1 LSAPFDFAQD
11 ERDVL
16 QRTNG
21 ALRRGMRIHF
31 ACLLLAAVAAPAIAG
46 DLPLDRVFSSP
57 ALSGPT
63 PRQAKLSPDGKFVT
77 LLKNRPADK
86 DRYDLWAID
95 TATGAERMLVDSE
108 KIGTGAAISEE
119 EKMRRERARIAGTK
133 GITAYEWAPDSKS
146 ILVPIDG
153 DLYLATL
160 DGKVRRLTNTKA
172 TEIDPKVSETGRYL
186 SFLRDQNLVVMDAA
200 TDAEHPLTTD
210 GGKTLSWGA
219 AEFVAQE
226 ELGRDTGY
234 WWSPDDRTIAVARVD
249 ESPVA
254 IVKRA
259 AIGASG
265 TELIEQRYPA
275 AGTRNA
281 IVDLYLMSPDGK
293 SRVKADLGTNPDYYL
308 ARVDWAK
315 DGRSL
320 FVQRLSRDQKR
331 LDMLRVDPAT
341 GRSTIIFS
349 ETSPTWVN
357 LTDNFKPLKDGSLI
371 WSSERSGYSHLY
383 RWNAGRWAPLTRGNW
398 AVEKVV
404 GVDEAAKRVYFT
416 GTAET
421 PIEQQ
426 LYWVSYAGPS
436 APVHVTETGWY
447 NNAVM
452 DKGAT
457 HALVT
462 RSNTGQPS
470 QTYLADASGKRLT
483 WVEEN
488 ALNAAHPYAPYLD
501 SHVRPIFG
509 SITGPDGSK
518 LYYRMLSPPRVAGR
532 RYPVY
537 LYVYG
542 GPHGQQVTDA
552 WYSALPLHEALV
564 DKGWIVF
571 TIDNRGTNRRGT
583 KFEDAIY
590 RSMGDV
596 EVTDQLAGVQWL
608 TRQPFVDP
616 NRIAV
621 QGWSY
626 GGYMTLKL
634 LEKAPGVFAAGAAVA
649 PVTKWELYDT
659 AYTERYLG
667 NPNTNPKPYQTSDAI
682 EDAVKITDP
691 LLLVH
696 GMSDDNVVFQN
707 STELYARLQQAK
719 KPFEMMAYPGA
730 THAIAGEG
738 PQTHVWTTITRFLDD
753 KVLHKPEN

>member
-1 LSAPFDFAQD
+1 
-11 ERDVL
+11 
-16 QRTNG
+16 
-21 ALRRGMRIHF
+21 MRIAF
-31 ACLLLAAVAAPAIAG
+31 CCLIAASLAAPATAG
-46 DLPLDRVFSSP
+46 DLPLERVFSSP
-57 ALSGPT
+57 SLSGPT
-63 PRQAKLSPDGKFVT
+63 PREPKLSPDGRFVT
-77 LLKNRPADK
+77 LLKGRPDDK
-86 DRYDLWAID
+86 DRFDLWAID
-95 TATGAERMLVDSE
+95 TASGAARMLVDSQ
-108 KIGTGAAISEE
+108 KIGSGGPISEE

-133 GITAYEWAPDSKS
+133 GITEYGWAPDSKS

-160 DGKVRRLTNTKA
+160 DGNVRRLTDTPA
-172 TEIDPKVSETGRYL
+172 TEIDAKVSETGRYL
-186 SFLRDQNLVVMDAA
+186 SFLRDQNLVVKDAA
-200 TDAEHPLTTD
+200 SGAERALTSD

-234 WWSPDDRTIAVARVD
+234 WWSPDDRLIAVARVD

-265 TELIEQRYPA
+265 TELIEQRYPS

-281 IVDLYLMSPDGK
+281 IVDLYLMTPDGQ
-293 SRVKADLGTNPDYYL
+293 SRVKADLGSDPDYYL
-308 ARVDWAK
+308 ARVDWSK

-331 LDMLRVDPAT
+331 LDMLRIDPAT
-341 GRSTIIFS
+341 GRSTLLFS

-357 LTDNFKPLKDGSLI
+357 LTENFRPLKDGSLI
-371 WSSERSGYSHLY
+371 WSSERSGFAHLY
-383 RWNAGRWAPLTRGNW
+383 RWNAGKWTQLTRGDW
-398 AVEKVV
+398 AVEKIA
-404 GVDEAAKRVYFT
+404 GIDEAAKRVYFT
-416 GTAET
+416 GTLET
-421 PIEQQ
+421 PLEQQ
-426 LYWVSYAGPS
+426 LYWVRYDRPS
-436 APVHVTETGWY
+436 APVRVTETGWS
-447 NNAVM
+447 NSAVM

-457 HALVT
+457 HALIT
-462 RSNTGQPS
+462 RSSPRQPP
-470 QTYLADASGKRLT
+470 QTFLADAAGKRLA

-488 ALNAAHPYAPYLD
+488 ALTASHPYATYLD
-501 SHVRPIFG
+501 SHVVPTFG

-518 LYYRMLSPPRVAGR
+518 LYYRMLAPKLQPGR

-542 GPHGQQVTDA
+542 GPHGQEVTDA
-552 WYSALPLHEALV
+552 WYRQLPLHEALV

-571 TIDNRGTNRRGT
+571 SIDNRGTNRRGT
-583 KFEDAIY
+583 KFEGAVY
-590 RSMGDV
+590 RSMGDA
-596 EVTDQLAGVQWL
+596 EVQDQLAGVAWL
-608 TRQPFVDP
+608 KQQPFVDP
-616 NRIAV
+616 AKIAV

-626 GGYMTLKL
+626 GGYMVLKL
-634 LEKAPGVFAAGAAVA
+634 LEKAPGVFAAGVAVA

-667 NPNTNPKPYQTSDAI
+667 NPSLDPKPYQSSDALD
-682 EDAVKITDP
+682 DAVKIRDP
-691 LLLVH
+691 LLLIH

-707 STELYARLQQAK
+707 STELYARLQKAK
-719 KPFEMMAYPGA
+719 RPFEMMAYPGA

-753 KVLHKPEN
+753 KVHGRP

>member
-1 LSAPFDFAQD
+1 MRKL
-11 ERDVL
+11 
-16 QRTNG
+16 
-21 ALRRGMRIHF
+21 AL
-31 ACLLLAAVAAPAIAG
+31 ALLTAVATPAIAG
-46 DLPLDRVFSSP
+46 DLPLERVFSSP

-63 PRQAKLSPDGKFVT
+63 PREAKLSPDGKYVT
-77 LLKNRPADK
+77 LLKNRADDK
-86 DRYDLWAID
+86 DRFDLWAID
-95 TATGAERMLVDSE
+95 TATAQPRMLVDSL
-108 KIGTGAAISEE
+108 KIGTGAAVSEE

-133 GITAYEWAPDSKS
+133 GITEYGWAPDSKS

-153 DLYLATL
+153 DLYVATL
-160 DGKVRRLTNTKA
+160 DGNVRRLTSTPA

-186 SFLRDQNLVVMDAA
+186 SFLRDQNLVVMDAVSGQ
-200 TDAEHPLTTD
+200 EHPLTTD

-234 WWSPDDRTIAVARVD
+234 WWSPDDKYIAVARVD

-254 IVKRA
+254 IVRRA

-265 TELIEQRYPA
+265 TSLIEQRYPA
-275 AGTRNA
+275 AGTKNA
-281 IVDLYLMSPDGK
+281 IVDLYIMTPDGK
-293 SRVKADLGTNPDYYL
+293 SHAKADLGTNADYYL
-308 ARVDWAK
+308 ARVSWAK

-320 FVQRLSRDQKR
+320 YVERLSRDQKR
-331 LDMLRVDPAT
+331 LDMLRIDPTT
-341 GRSTIIFS
+341 GRSSLLFS

-371 WSSERSGYSHLY
+371 WSSERGGFSHLY
-383 RWNAGRWAPLTRGNW
+383 RWKAGKWTQLTRGNW
-398 AVEKVV
+398 AIEDVE

-416 GTAET
+416 GTEET

-426 LYWVSYAGPS
+426 LYWVSYERPG
-436 APVHVTETGWY
+436 APRRVTETGWY
-447 NNAVM
+447 NDAVM

-457 HALVT
+457 HALVK
-462 RSNTGQPS
+462 RSNPSQPS
-470 QTYLADASGKRLT
+470 QTYLADAAGKRLA
-483 WVEEN
+483 WIEEN
-488 ALNAAHPYAPYLD
+488 ALNASHPYAPYLD
-501 SHVRPIFG
+501 SHVKPTFG

-518 LYYRMLSPPRVAGR
+518 LYYRMLSPPRAPGK

-552 WYSALPLHEALV
+552 WYGQLPLHEALV

-583 KFEDAIY
+583 KFENAVY
-590 RSMGDV
+590 RSMGDA
-596 EVTDQLAGVQWL
+596 EVQDQLAGIEWL
-608 TRQPFVDP
+608 KKQPFVDP
-616 NRIAV
+616 SKIAV

-667 NPNTNPKPYQTSDAI
+667 NPAVDPKPYQTSNALD
-682 EDAVKITDP
+682 DAVKIKDP

-719 KPFEMMAYPGA
+719 RPFEMMAYPGA

-738 PQTHVWTTITRFLDD
+738 PQTHVWTTITRFLDE
-753 KVLHKPEN
+753 KVLGKP

>member
-1 LSAPFDFAQD
+1 MHLKLAS
-11 ERDVL
+11 
-16 QRTNG
+16 
-21 ALRRGMRIHF
+21 
-31 ACLLLAAVAAPAIAG
+31 LLLAAVAAPAIAG
-46 DLPLDRVFSSP
+46 DLPLERVFSSP
-57 ALSGPT
+57 SLSGPT
-63 PRQAKLSPDGKFVT
+63 PRQAKLSPDGRFVS
-77 LLKNRPADK
+77 LLKNRAEDK
-86 DRYDLWAID
+86 ERYDLWAID
-95 TATGAERMLVDSE
+95 TATGVERMLVDSK
-108 KIGTGAAISEE
+108 KIGTGGAISEE

-133 GITAYEWAPDSKS
+133 GITDYEWAPDSRS

-160 DGKVRRLTNTKA
+160 DGNVRRLTSTAA

-186 SFLRDQNLVVMDAA
+186 SFLRDQNLFVMDAA
-200 TDAEHPLTTD
+200 SGGERALTND
-210 GGKTLSWGA
+210 GGGTLSWGA

-234 WWSPDDRTIAVARVD
+234 WWSPGDRYLAVARVD

-254 IVKRA
+254 VVKRA

-265 TELIEQRYPA
+265 TQLIEQRYPA
-275 AGTRNA
+275 AGTKNA
-281 IVDLYLMSPDGK
+281 IVDLYVMTPDGQ
-293 SRVKADLGTNPDYYL
+293 SRVKADLGSDPDFYL

-315 DGRSL
+315 DGKSL

-341 GRSTIIFS
+341 GRSTVLFS

-357 LTDNFKPLKDGSLI
+357 LTENFRPLKDGSLL

-383 RWNAGRWAPLTRGNW
+383 RWKAGKWTQLTRGNW
-398 AVEKVV
+398 AMEKVA
-404 GVDEAAKRVYFT
+404 GVDEASRRVYFT

-426 LYWVSYAGPS
+426 LYRVNLDRGGSPIR
-436 APVHVTETGWY
+436 VTETGWY
-447 NNAVM
+447 NSATM

-470 QTYLADASGKRLT
+470 QTYLADATGKRLA
-483 WVEEN
+483 WVEQN
-488 ALNAAHPYAPYLD
+488 ALNAAHPYGPYLD
-501 SHVRPIFG
+501 SHVTPTFG
-509 SITGPDGSK
+509 AITGPDGTT
-518 LYYRMLSPPRVAGR
+518 LHYRMLLPKRQPDK

-552 WYSALPLHEALV
+552 WYGALPLHEALV
-564 DKGWIVF
+564 DQGWIVF

-583 KFEDAIY
+583 KFENAVY
-590 RSMGDV
+590 RSMGDA
-596 EVTDQLAGVQWL
+596 EVADQLAGVEWL
-608 TRQPFVDP
+608 RKQPFVDP
-616 NRIAV
+616 AKIAV

-634 LEKAPGVFAAGAAVA
+634 LAKAPGVFAAGAAVA

-667 NPNTNPKPYQTSDAI
+667 NPAVDPKPYQKSDALD
-682 EDAVKITDP
+682 DAVKIRDP

-719 KPFEMMAYPGA
+719 VPFEMMVYPGA

-738 PQTHVWTTITRFLDD
+738 PQTHVWTTITRFLNEKVRD
-753 KVLHKPEN
+753 KPPSN

>member
-1 LSAPFDFAQD
+1 
-11 ERDVL
+11 
-16 QRTNG
+16 
-21 ALRRGMRIHF
+21 MRIKL
-31 ACLLLAAVAAPAIAG
+31 ASLLLVAVAAPAVAG
-46 DLPLDRVFSSP
+46 DLPLERVFSSP
-57 ALSGPT
+57 SLSGPT
-63 PRQAKLSPDGKFVT
+63 PRQAKLSPDGRFVT
-77 LLKNRPADK
+77 LLKNRAEDK
-86 DRYDLWAID
+86 ERYDLWAID
-95 TATGAERMLVDSE
+95 TATGAERMLVDSQ
-108 KIGTGAAISEE
+108 KIGSGGAISEE

-133 GITAYEWAPDSKS
+133 GITDYGWAPDSRS

-153 DLYLATL
+153 DLYLAIL
-160 DGKVRRLTNTKA
+160 DGNVRRLTSTAA

-186 SFLRDQNLVVMDAA
+186 SFLRDQNLFVMDAA
-200 TDAEHPLTTD
+200 TGTEHALTSD
-210 GGKTLSWGA
+210 GGGTLSWGA

-226 ELGRDTGY
+226 ELSRDTGY
-234 WWSPDDRTIAVARVD
+234 WWSPGDRYLAVARVD

-254 IVKRA
+254 VVKRA

-265 TELIEQRYPA
+265 TQLIEQRYPA
-275 AGTRNA
+275 AGTKNA
-281 IVDLYLMSPDGK
+281 IVDLYVMTPDAQ
-293 SRVKADLGTNPDYYL
+293 SRVKADLGTDPDYYL

-315 DGRSL
+315 DGKSL

-331 LDMLRVDPAT
+331 LDMLRVDPST
-341 GRSTIIFS
+341 GKSTILFS
-349 ETSPTWVN
+349 ESSPTWVN
-357 LTDNFKPLKDGSLI
+357 LTENFRPLKDGSLL

-383 RWNAGRWAPLTRGNW
+383 RWKSGKWTQLTRGNW
-398 AVEKVV
+398 AVDKVA
-404 GVDEAAKRVYFT
+404 GVDEASRRVYFT

-426 LYWVSYAGPS
+426 LYWVNLDRGGVPAR
-436 APVHVTETGWY
+436 VTEIGWY
-447 NNAVM
+447 NNATM

-470 QTYLADASGKRLT
+470 QTYLADASGKRLA
-483 WVEEN
+483 WVEQN
-488 ALNAAHPYAPYLD
+488 ALNATHPYGPYLD
-501 SHVRPIFG
+501 SHVKPTFG
-509 SITGPDGSK
+509 TITGPDGST
-518 LYYRMLSPPRVAGR
+518 LHYRMLSPQRQPGK

-552 WYSALPLHEALV
+552 WYGALPLHEALV
-564 DKGWIVF
+564 DQGWIVF

-583 KFEDAIY
+583 RFENAVY
-590 RSMGDV
+590 RSMGDA
-596 EVTDQLAGVQWL
+596 EVADQLAGVEWL
-608 TRQPFVDP
+608 KKQPFVDP
-616 NRIAV
+616 SKFAV

-667 NPNTNPKPYQTSDAI
+667 NPSVDPKPYQSSDALD
-682 EDAVKITDP
+682 DAVKIRDP

-719 KPFEMMAYPGA
+719 RPFEMMVYPGA

-738 PQTHVWTTITRFLDD
+738 PQTHVWTTITRFLNEKVRD
-753 KVLHKPEN
+753 KPPSN

>member
-1 LSAPFDFAQD
+1 
-11 ERDVL
+11 
-16 QRTNG
+16 
-21 ALRRGMRIHF
+21 MRKNF
-31 ACLLLAAVAAPAIAG
+31 ACLSLIAALATPAVAS
-46 DLPLDRVFSSP
+46 DLPLARVFASP

-63 PRQAKLSPDGKFVT
+63 PREPRLSPDGRFVT
-77 LLKNRPADK
+77 LLRNRPDDK

-95 TATGAERMLVDSE
+95 TATGAERMLVDSK
-108 KIGTGAAISEE
+108 KIGTGGAISEE

-133 GITAYEWAPDSKS
+133 GITEYGWAPDSQS

-160 DGKVRRLTNTKA
+160 DGNVRRLTETKA

-186 SFLRDQNLVVMDAA
+186 SFLRDQNLYVMDAA
-200 TDAEHPLTTD
+200 TGQERALTND

-226 ELGRDTGY
+226 ELSRDTGY
-234 WWSPDDRTIAVARVD
+234 WWSPGDRYLAVARVD

-275 AGTRNA
+275 AGTKNA
-281 IVDLYLMSPDGK
+281 IVDLYVMTPDGQ
-293 SRVKADLGTNPDYYL
+293 SRVKADLGRDPNHYL
-308 ARVDWAK
+308 ARVDWAR
-315 DGRSL
+315 DGKSV

-331 LDMLRVDPAT
+331 LDMLRIDPAT
-341 GRSTIIFS
+341 GRSALLFS

-357 LTDNFKPLKDGSLI
+357 LTENFKPLGDGSLI
-371 WSSERSGYSHLY
+371 WSSERSGFSHLY
-383 RWNAGRWAPLTRGNW
+383 RWKAGKWTQLTRGNW
-398 AVEKVV
+398 AVEKIA
-404 GVDEAAKRVYFT
+404 GVDEKAKRVYFT
-416 GTAET
+416 GTEET
-421 PIEQQ
+421 PLEQQ
-426 LYWVSYAGPS
+426 LYWVSYEHPGAS
-436 APVHVTETGWY
+436 IRVTETGWY

-452 DKGAT
+452 DKAAT
-457 HALVT
+457 HALVS
-462 RSNTGQPS
+462 RSNTSQPS
-470 QTYLADASGKRLT
+470 QTYLSDATGKRLT
-483 WVEEN
+483 WVEQN
-488 ALNAAHPYAPYLD
+488 ALNASHPYAPFLD
-501 SHVRPIFG
+501 SHVKPVFG
-509 SITGPDGSK
+509 NIAGPDGSK
-518 LYYRMLSPPRVAGR
+518 LYYRMLTPPLEPGK
-532 RYPVY
+532 RYPVFFF
-537 LYVYG
+537 VYG

-552 WYSALPLHEALV
+552 WYGALPLHEALV

-583 KFEDAIY
+583 RFEDAVY
-590 RSMGDV
+590 RSMGEA
-596 EVTDQLAGVQWL
+596 EVKDQLAGVEWL
-608 TRQPFVDP
+608 KRQPFVDP
-616 NRIAV
+616 SKVAV
-621 QGWSY
+621 MGWSY

-634 LEKAPGVFAAGAAVA
+634 LEKAPGVFAAGVAVA

-667 NPNTNPKPYQTSDAI
+667 NPSVDAKPYQTSDALD
-682 EDAVKITDP
+682 DAVKIQDP

-738 PQTHVWTTITRFLDD
+738 PQTHVWTTITRFLDE
-753 KVLHKPEN
+753 KVRDRPSN

>member
-1 LSAPFDFAQD
+1 M
-11 ERDVL
+11 
-16 QRTNG
+16 RTT
-21 ALRRGMRIHF
+21 F
-31 ACLLLAAVAAPAIAG
+31 ACLLFAAVATPAVADDI
-46 DLPLDRVFSSP
+46 PLERVFSSP

-63 PRQAKLSPDGKFVT
+63 PREAKLSPDGRFVT
-77 LLKNRPADK
+77 LLKNRPEDK

-95 TATGAERMLVDSE
+95 TATGNQRMLVDSQ
-108 KIGTGAAISEE
+108 KIGSGAAVSEE

-133 GITAYEWAPDSKS
+133 GITEYGWAPDSRS

-160 DGKVRRLTNTKA
+160 DGSVRRLTTTAA
-172 TEIDPKVSETGRYL
+172 TEIDAKVSETGRFL
-186 SFLRDQNLVVMDAA
+186 SFLRDQNLFVMDAA
-200 TDAEHPLTTD
+200 SGQERALTSD
-210 GGKTLSWGA
+210 GGETLSWGA

-226 ELGRDTGY
+226 ELGRDTGF
-234 WWSPDDRTIAVARVD
+234 WWSPGDRFIAVARVD

-254 IVKRA
+254 IVRRA

-265 TELIEQRYPA
+265 TSLIEQRYPA
-275 AGTRNA
+275 AGTKNA
-281 IVDLYLMSPDGK
+281 IVDLYVMTPDGK
-293 SRVKADLGTNPDYYL
+293 TRVKADLGNDPDYYL
-308 ARVDWAK
+308 ARADWAR
-315 DGRSL
+315 DGSSIY
-320 FVQRLSRDQKR
+320 VQRLSRDQKR
-331 LDMLRVDPAT
+331 LDMLRVDPTT
-341 GRSTIIFS
+341 GSSTLLFS
-349 ETSPTWVN
+349 EKSPTWIN
-357 LTDNFKPLKDGSLI
+357 LTENFKPLKDGSLI

-383 RWNAGRWAPLTRGNW
+383 RWKAGKWTQLTRGNW
-398 AVEKVV
+398 AVEKLT
-404 GVDEAAKRVYFT
+404 GVDERSGRVYFT

-421 PIEQQ
+421 PTEQQ
-426 LYWVSYAGPS
+426 LYWASYVSPGP
-436 APVHVTETGWY
+436 PHRVTEPGWY

-462 RSNTGQPS
+462 RSDPKQPS

-483 WVEEN
+483 WVQEN

-501 SHVRPIFG
+501 SHVLPTFG
-509 SITGPDGSK
+509 SLNGPDGAK
-518 LYYRMLSPPRVAGR
+518 LYYRMLSPKLVPGK
-532 RYPVY
+532 RYPVFF
-537 LYVYG
+537 YVYG

-552 WYSALPLHEALV
+552 WYGQLPLHEALV
-564 DKGWIVF
+564 DQGWIVF

-583 KFEDAIY
+583 KFESAVYRTIGDA
-590 RSMGDV
+590 
-596 EVTDQLAGVQWL
+596 EVADQLAGVDWL

-616 NRIAV
+616 AKIAV
-621 QGWSY
+621 MGWSY

-634 LEKAPGVFAAGAAVA
+634 LEKAPGTFAAGVAVA

-667 NPNTNPKPYQTSDAI
+667 NPAIDPKPYQSSDALD
-682 EDAVKITDP
+682 DAVKIRDP
-691 LLLVH
+691 LLLIH

-719 KPFEMMAYPGA
+719 VPFQMMTYPGA

-753 KVLHKPEN
+753 RVRGKPSN

>member
-1 LSAPFDFAQD
+1 
-11 ERDVL
+11 
-16 QRTNG
+16 
-21 ALRRGMRIHF
+21 MRITLAF
-31 ACLLLAAVAAPAIAG
+31 LLLAVATPAMAG
-46 DLPLDRVFSSP
+46 DIPLERVFSSP

-63 PRQAKLSPDGKFVT
+63 PRESRLSPDGRFVT
-77 LLKNRPADK
+77 LLKNRPEDK
-86 DRYDLWAID
+86 ERFDLWAID
-95 TATGAERMLVDSE
+95 TATGADRMLVDSK

-133 GITAYEWAPDSKS
+133 GITEYGWAPDSRS

-160 DGKVRRLTNTKA
+160 DGSVRRLTETAA

-186 SFLRDQNLVVMDAA
+186 SFLRNQNLFVMDAG
-200 TDAEHPLTTD
+200 TGQEHALTSD
-210 GGKTLSWGA
+210 GDKTLSWGA

-234 WWSPDDRTIAVARVD
+234 WWSPDDKYIAVARVD

-265 TELIEQRYPA
+265 TQLIEQRYPA

-281 IVDLYLMSPDGK
+281 IVDLYLMTPDGA
-293 SRVKADLGTNPDYYL
+293 SRVKADLGSDPDYYL

-320 FVQRLSRDQKR
+320 YVQRLSRDQKR
-331 LDMLRVDPAT
+331 LDLLRVDPAT
-341 GRSTIIFS
+341 GRSTLLFS

-357 LTDNFKPLKDGSLI
+357 LTDNFKPLKDGSLV
-371 WSSERSGYSHLY
+371 WSSERSGFSHLY
-383 RWNAGRWAPLTRGNW
+383 RWKAGKWTQLTRGNW
-398 AVEKVV
+398 AVDKVA
-404 GVDEAAKRVYFT
+404 GVDEAARRVYFT

-426 LYWVSYAGPS
+426 LYWVSYERPG
-436 APVHVTETGWY
+436 APVRVTEKGWY

-452 DKGAT
+452 DKRAT

-462 RSNTGQPS
+462 RSNPAQPS
-470 QTYLADASGKRLT
+470 QTYLADTGGTRIA
-483 WVEEN
+483 WVQEN
-488 ALNAAHPYAPYLD
+488 ALNGSHPYAPYLD
-501 SHVRPIFG
+501 SHVKPTFG
-509 SITGPDGSK
+509 SIAGPDGSK
-518 LYYRMLSPPRVAGR
+518 LYYRMLSPPRVPGK

-583 KFEDAIY
+583 RFENAVY
-590 RSMGDV
+590 RSMGDA
-596 EVTDQLAGVQWL
+596 EVQDQLAGVEWL
-608 TRQPFVDP
+608 KKQAFVDP
-616 NRIAV
+616 KKIAV

-634 LEKAPGVFAAGAAVA
+634 LEKAPGTFAAGVAVA

-667 NPNTNPKPYQTSDAI
+667 NPAVDPRPYQTSNAL
-682 EDAVKITDP
+682 EDAVKIEDP

-719 KPFEMMAYPGA
+719 RPFEMMAYPGA

-753 KVLHKPEN
+753 KVLGKPAN

>member
-1 LSAPFDFAQD
+1 
-11 ERDVL
+11 
-16 QRTNG
+16 
-21 ALRRGMRIHF
+21 MRKTL
-31 ACLLLAAVAAPAIAG
+31 ACLFLIAATPAFASDI
-46 DLPLDRVFSSP
+46 PLERVFSSP

-63 PRQAKLSPDGKFVT
+63 PRAAKLSPDGRFVT
-77 LLKNRPADK
+77 LLKNRPEDK

-95 TATGAERMLVDSE
+95 TATGAERMLVDSK
-108 KIGTGAAISEE
+108 KIGTGGAISEE

-133 GITAYEWAPDSKS
+133 GITEYNWAPDSKS

-153 DLYLATL
+153 DLYVAPL
-160 DGKVRRLTNTKA
+160 DGNVRRLTATAA

-186 SFLRDQNLVVMDAA
+186 SFLRDQNLFVMDAA
-200 TDAEHPLTTD
+200 SGQEHALTTD

-226 ELGRDTGY
+226 ELSRDTGS
-234 WWSPDDRTIAVARVD
+234 WWSPDDKYIAVARVD

-275 AGTRNA
+275 AGTKNA
-281 IVDLYLMSPDGK
+281 IVDLYVMTPDGS
-293 SRVKADLGTNPDYYL
+293 SRVKADLGADPDYYL
-308 ARVDWAK
+308 ARVDWSK

-331 LDMLRVDPAT
+331 LDMLRIDPAT
-341 GRSTIIFS
+341 GRSALLFS

-357 LTDNFKPLKDGSLI
+357 LTENLKVLKDGSLI
-371 WSSERSGYSHLY
+371 WSSERSGFSHLY
-383 RWNAGRWAPLTRGNW
+383 RWKAGKWTQLTRGQW

-404 GVDEAAKRVYFT
+404 GVDEKAKRVYFT

-426 LYWVSYAGPS
+426 LYRTSYGRPG
-436 APVHVTETGWY
+436 APTRVTEKGWY
-447 NNAVM
+447 NAAVM

-462 RSNTGQPS
+462 RSNPSQPS
-470 QTYLADASGKRLT
+470 QTYLADASGKRLA

-488 ALNAAHPYAPYLD
+488 ALNASHPYAPYLN
-501 SHVRPIFG
+501 SHVVPSFG
-509 SITGPDGSK
+509 SIAGPDGSK
-518 LYYRMLSPPRVAGR
+518 LYYRMLSPKLEPGK

-552 WYSALPLHEALV
+552 WYGALPLHEALV

-583 KFEDAIY
+583 KFESAVY
-590 RSMGDV
+590 RKMGDAEV
-596 EVTDQLAGVQWL
+596 EDQLAGVEWL
-608 TRQPFVDP
+608 RKQPFIDP
-616 NRIAV
+616 KKIAV

-634 LEKAPGVFAAGAAVA
+634 LEKAPGVFAAGVSVA

-667 NPNTNPKPYQTSDAI
+667 NPSVDPKPYQTSDAL
-682 EDAVKITDP
+682 DDVVKIRDP

-707 STELYARLQQAK
+707 STELYARLQQGK
-719 KPFEMMAYPGA
+719 RPFEMMVYPGA

-738 PQTHVWTTITRFLDD
+738 PQTHVWTTIIRFLDE
-753 KVLHKPEN
+753 KVLGKPSN